1 MKIEK
6 GKLYYDGENVLKA
19 SFDTESTRWGNLSNK
34 IAVHC
39 PTKED
44 WEYVNNVIGDTWGFA
59 NKYPY
64 RLLNDYDYRHNILQV
79 TNNNYHI
86 ITIEEFKKFYPE
98 PLQEAKD
105 FIDNLPDGCIA
116 KLGNGGDMLLTSERG
131 KKETSN
137 KLNYELDFDFITQ
150 MAERMQTNKGKYDP
164 YNWKKPIEIDGLKQ
178 AIFRHVLEIMK
189 GNYEDDGRL
198 MGHLEALS
206 CNAMI
211 LNYQLKK

>member
-6 GKLYYDGENVLKA
+6 GKLYYFPRNGSVFKEEHGGTTYTLDV
-19 SFDTESTRWGNLSNK
+19 SDK

-44 WEYVNNVIGDTWGFA
+44 WEYVNKIINHSGNYYDIDYCYKVLTDDGLSY
-59 NKYPY
+59 NKFYCTKE
-64 RLLNDYDYRHNILQV
+64 NG
-79 TNNNYHI
+79 YHI

-98 PLQEAKD
+98 S
-105 FIDNLPDGCIA
+105 DNGV
-116 KLGNGGDMLLTSERG
+116 KQS
-131 KKETSN
+131 SN

-206 CNAMI
+206 CNAMM